1 MQLLQK
7 QNYMKIKQTILLFS
21 LLLTG
26 SVMAQTVSLFAG
38 KQNETD
44 PNTKFNNT
52 TCALADVYFYK
63 PEGIHWDKNGNM
75 WITERNKIRL
85 FLNNQ
90 FYNRAGNLGDGD
102 MSQSYRNGTGVG
114 GSGTGA
120 SFYAPTAIASDASGV
135 LFIVDSENHAI
146 RKMTAFGNVG
156 NGQVVST
163 FAGSVPVGG
172 DVGQSG
178 TTNATGTAA
187 RFDVPK
193 GMVIDGS
200 GNMYV
205 TEFNNFTIRK
215 VTSAGAVTTLAG
227 KITVQGSKDG
237 TGTVAEFGG
246 PYGIAQ
252 LDPNNLVVT
261 DADNGTIRKV
271 HMTTGVV
278 TTICG
283 VAGDN
288 RYADGTFANAR
299 FNNPKGIAVV
309 EGKIYVC
316 DGPTIRVIDVKASTV
331 STFAG
336 NSAATGNTDGEG
348 AAARFGELVGMAYD
362 GKISLYVTDHYYNV
376 IKKVTINN
384 LVPTAKFKISKKNL
398 VLNELTTLTNDSAG
412 YYTPLSA
419 INWSISPNTYTISSG
434 SLTSAKNPLGVK
446 FTATGFYNVT
456 LIVKNKYGSDTITE
470 KNYISVSTIGIK
482 EVPETLTVGVYPNP
496 SNGQFTLQ
504 SLYGNYPI
512 QAYEVID
519 ITGKQVLVNTC
530 NNSLK
535 ETFDI
540 SFVQSGFYFVKVKT
554 SSGVSTLKLQKI

>member
-299 FNNPKGIAVV
+299 FNNPKGLTVV
-309 EGKIYVC
+309 DGKIYVC
-316 DGPTIRVIDVKASTV
+316 DGPTIRVIDVNASTV
-331 STFAG
+331 TTFAG
-336 NSAATGNTDGEG
+336 SSAATGNTDGEG

-376 IKKVTINN
+376 IKKVTINS
-384 LVPTAKFKISKKNL
+384 LAPKVDFSTSKTKA
-398 VLNELTTLTNDSAG
+398 VVDAEIVTLSNTSSGKAATSLKWTI
-412 YYTPLSA
+412 TPS
-419 INWSISPNTYTISSG
+419 SYTITSG
-434 SLTSAKNPLGVK
+434 TLTSAPLNVK
-446 FTATGFYNVT
+446 FTATGFYNVSLKIT
-456 LIVKNKYGSDTITE
+456 NAYGKDSVTRN
-470 KNYISVSTIGIK
+470 NYISVSTVGIK
-482 EVPETLTVGVYPNP
+482 EVPETVVVGVYPNP

-519 ITGKQVLVNTC
+519 IMGKQVLVNTC

-540 SFVQSGFYFVKVKT
+540 SQVQNGFYFVKVKT
-554 SSGVSTLKLQKI
+554 STGVSTLKLQKI